1 LNRVLLGYIL
11 IALIGSTA
19 FCLLVF
25 GERSAEP
32 FEILEVA
39 VPERLFAREVGTT
52 DQFSL
57 ALVARRK
64 IASVE
69 LRFGVLRERQPGEEP
84 VSGSPMDRLKA
95 IGDGRSLAELFG
107 EADGRPDE
115 IETRLTF
122 GGLEC
127 EMVALD
133 FTPMYARIANETD
146 LRHTPTMFA
155 AVFWPN
161 GSLAGYFRGYAA
173 CFPAM
178 QESLYDMKIVAGE
191 ETLYFRPDESAGL
204 EEGVL
209 PLSEAPVLG
218 LLRWK
223 GLRRDD
229 RVVVQ
234 YKVHGSAFKFLAT
247 ARAYFSKRNLY
258 LVQIWVDGEPW
269 RTIARDLPSAVG
281 G

>member
-1 LNRVLLGYIL
+1 MNRVLVGYIL

-32 FEILEVA
+32 FEVLEVA
-39 VPERLFAREVGTT
+39 VPECLFAREVGTT

-57 ALVARRK
+57 ALVARRR

-69 LRFGVLRERQPGEEP
+69 LRFGVLREREPGEEP
-84 VSGSPMDRLKA
+84 VAGSAMDRLKA
-95 IGDGRSLAELFG
+95 IGDVRSLAELFD
-107 EADGRPDE
+107 EAEGRPDE

-122 GGLEC
+122 GGAEC

-161 GSLAGYFRGYAA
+161 GTLAGYFRGYAA
-173 CFPAM
+173 FFPAI
-178 QESLYDMKIVAGE
+178 QEFLYDMKIVAGE
-191 ETLYFRPDESAGL
+191 ETLYFRPDEEAGL

-209 PLSEAPVLG
+209 PLSEAPGLG
-218 LLRWK
+218 LLHWD

-234 YKVHGSAFKFLAT
+234 YKVHGSAFKFPAT
-247 ARAYFSKRNLY
+247 ARAYLSKRNLY
-258 LVQIWVDGEPW
+258 LVQIWVDGQIW
-269 RTIARDLPSAVG
+269 RTVARELPSAVG